1 MVRLMGASLGFF
13 AFAIT
18 IFLGLTAG
26 NPFETT
32 LQRAMQAMF
41 VFFALGLAV
50 GWIAYRVID
59 EHSLKQHR
67 ALFPDGEPEDSPA
80 DPAAAAR
87 PNSPAL
93 AE

>member
-1 MVRLMGASLGFF
+1 MVRLSGAALGFF

-18 IFLGLTAG
+18 IFLGLTTG

-32 LQRAMQAMF
+32 LERALRAMF
-41 VFFALGLAV
+41 VFFALGLTV
-50 GWIAYRVID
+50 GWIACRVID

-67 ALFPDGEPEDSPA
+67 ELFPVGEPEDSPA
-80 DPAAAAR
+80 NPAVTAG

-93 AE
+93 AK